1 MKKILMMAVAAG
13 VLMSPTFAMAQD
25 FKGGGKNKER
35 MEALKNMSPEE
46 RKELM
51 ETKRAQWQSMSEEER
66 EAKRAEYKAKHE
78 ARKAEMD
85 AKYDTLTDEQKTNL
99 TKGPLKNVAGTCYP
113 ENLVTGCV
121 EQVLMGTISKES
133 MCLHD

>member
-85 AKYDTLTDEQKTNL
+85 AKYDTLTDEQKAKVDAKRAKHKAKREQMKERGMGGMQSRGNFNL
-99 TKGPLKNVAGTCYP
+99 N
-113 ENLVTGCV
+113 
-121 EQVLMGTISKES
+121 Q
-133 MCLHD
+133 